1 MLQFQATILMLRQ
14 STLAMAK
21 SRCLGEDWGMKR
33 LLFALAGGI
42 AALALL
48 AGLATTFP
56 LAAIFLRV
64 ALESLMPQTIGWEA
78 KNAWAKCDGAIGGTV
93 NWPSKPALACDAMH
107 MCANE
112 ADLSAE
118 QRTSLV
124 SAARRLPD
132 CGDP

>member
-1 MLQFQATILMLRQ
+1 MNKPWLI
-14 STLAMAK
+14 
-21 SRCLGEDWGMKR
+21 
-33 LLFALAGGI
+33 LAGGV

-48 AGLATTFP
+48 AGLVTAFP
-56 LAAIFLRV
+56 LAAIFFRVTLETLR
-64 ALESLMPQTIGWEA
+64 PQVIGWEA

-93 NWPSKPALACDAMH
+93 DWPSKPTLACAAMH

-118 QRTSLV
+118 QRTSLL
-124 SAARRLPD
+124 SAVRRLPA